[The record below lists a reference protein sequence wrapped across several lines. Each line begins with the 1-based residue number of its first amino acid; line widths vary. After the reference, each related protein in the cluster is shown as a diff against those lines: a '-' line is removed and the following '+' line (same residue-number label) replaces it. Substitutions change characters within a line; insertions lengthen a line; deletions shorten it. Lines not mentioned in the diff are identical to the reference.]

1 LKNQR
6 SFRIFL
12 KNCFSAI
19 LLLVV
24 SACPLFAA
32 AAVEPFAL
40 DIAGIYKIGDLDPNL
55 TGKGVNIGLVCRSD
69 TYTGQTPRNDYRPD
83 ISHNCFKDLKI
94 KFHDSD
100 PSNAGVSAHSTAIA
114 SILTG
119 MYSDANLPG
128 IGRFDYEGACPDAKL
143 NVYEFRQFLSECIF
157 AGNWPGDD
165 LFTMSLGWSVEDWW
179 SRGIDRMAE
188 EFGLLVIASIGN
200 GTDAHD
206 LPLYPAAGANVLAVG
221 VADSNSSLK
230 DFNSPVPNRSTAG
243 PTLDGRCKP
252 DIIAPGNCLVAVAGK
267 KNDFAATG
275 DYSSFAAPVVAS
287 VAALLIQKANTQ
299 PELTFAVSPVF
310 GNCVMKSILM
320 TAAKKLPG
328 WHKGF
333 DLPNDDSEY
342 PLDLRQGAGMLD
354 GLSAYNL
361 LLAGMQTD
369 GNVPPSGWSFDIIE
383 PNYTAERVY
392 QFKTEKP
399 VITATL
405 IWNRPYSRD
414 YPFEP
419 LWQNLADFQLELWK
433 LDQQGGQTLIDF
445 SDSPVDNVEHLYLKV
460 EPNTKYKL
468 IVSHSLNSALPQ
480 TFTPYAISWQTK

>member
-1 LKNQR
+1 MFL
-6 SFRIFL
+6 FRIFL
-12 KNCFSAI
+12 KNYLFAI
-19 LLLVV
+19 LLFIL

-32 AAVEPFAL
+32 EPFAL

-55 TGKGVNIGLVCRSD
+55 TGKGVDIGLICRSD
-69 TYTGQTPRNDYRPD
+69 TYAGQTPRNDYRPD
-83 ISHNCFKDLKI
+83 ISHDCFKDLKI
-94 KFHDSD
+94 EFHDYD

-119 MYSDANLPG
+119 LYSDANLPG

-143 NVYEFRQFLSECIF
+143 DIYEFRSFLSEYVF
-157 AGNWPGDD
+157 AGAWPGDD
-165 LFTMSLGWSVEDWW
+165 LFTMSLGWAIEDWW
-179 SRGIDRMAE
+179 ARGIDRMAE
-188 EFGLLVIASIGN
+188 QFGILVIASIGN
-200 GTDAHD
+200 GTDARD
-206 LPLYPAAGANVLAVG
+206 LPLYPAAGANILAVG
-221 VADSNSSLK
+221 VADSNGSLK

-267 KNDFAATG
+267 KDTFAATG

-299 PELTFAVSPVF
+299 PELSFVTSPIF
-310 GNCVMKSILM
+310 GNSAMKSILM

-333 DLPNDDSEY
+333 DSPDDDSAY

-354 GLSAYNL
+354 GLAAYNL
-361 LLAGMQTD
+361 LLAGMQID
-369 GNVPPSGWSFDIIE
+369 GGVPPTGWSIDIIE
-383 PNYTAERVY
+383 PNYAAERIY
-392 QFKTEKP
+392 QFKTPKTEKP
-399 VITATL
+399 TVSATL
-405 IWNRPYSRD
+405 NWNRPYGRD

-433 LDQQGGQTLIDF
+433 LDGQGEQTLVDV
-445 SDSPVDNVEHLYLKV
+445 SDSPVDNVEHIYFMA
-460 EPNTKYKL
+460 EPNTEYRL
-468 IVSHSLNSALPQ
+468 VISHSLNSELPQ
-480 TFTPYAISWQTK
+480 IFTPYAISWQTK